1 MFGKKRNSDI
11 EFLNAGYR
19 YAMSLSANQ
28 QDSEDLVHDA
38 WIRLERRYGR
48 SPDKPLLFRTIRNL
62 YIDQYRRARKIRFD
76 EFVESTMDAGLESFE
91 SSLMDAE
98 IVELMLDRLRDV
110 EREALYLSV
119 VEGYTAEE
127 IASMTG
133 SVRGTVLSM
142 LHRSKTRLRRW
153 MNTEG
158 DKLGTADVV
167 ELKPRGRDQE

>member
-1 MFGKKRNSDI
+1 MFGKKRKSDI

-19 YAMSLSANQ
+19 YAMSLAANQ

-48 SPDKPLLFRTIRNL
+48 SPDKALLFRTIRNL

-76 EFVESTMDAGLESFE
+76 EFVESTMDAGIDSFE
-91 SSLMDAE
+91 AGLMDAE
-98 IVELMLDRLRDV
+98 VVELMLDRLRDV

-133 SVRGTVLSM
+133 SVRGTVLSL
-142 LHRSKTRLRRW
+142 LHRSKTRLRKW
-153 MNTEG
+153 MTSEADN
-158 DKLGTADVV
+158 LGTADVV
-167 ELKPRGRDQE
+167 KLVPKGREHD

>member
-1 MFGKKRNSDI
+1 MFGKRNSDI

-19 YAMSLSANQ
+19 YALSLSANQ

-38 WIRLERRYGR
+38 WIRLQKRYGR

-62 YIDQYRRARKIRFD
+62 YIDQYRRARKIRFE
-76 EFVESTMDAGLESFE
+76 EFVEASIDAGAEGLEND
-91 SSLMDAE
+91 LMSAE
-98 IVELMLDRLRDV
+98 MVELVLDRLRDV

-119 VEGYTAEE
+119 VEGYTADE

-142 LHRSKTRLRRW
+142 LHRSKARLRHW
-153 MNTEG
+153 LNSDAGEQAG
-158 DKLGTADVV
+158 ADVI
-167 ELKPRGRDQE
+167 ELPGRSKNA